1 MTTTQLF
8 VELLIIGI
16 GAAIWFG
23 LLLAAIFGY
32 RFDVGILK
40 IDTSLLVVLGSMAY
54 VLGIAVDRLAR
65 TLFRFAEEVLA
76 KGRLANPEEI
86 ERLILVSSEALA
98 RQIQYNRSR
107 LRICRAWAFNILLA
121 LPVFVAWNLRVGA
134 MRLVFCWL
142 VVGIGFLICALMA
155 GTAWVLSADHDKNL
169 RDSDKFLEGYK
180 SEGKS
185 S

>member
-8 VELLIIGI
+8 VELPIIGI

-23 LLLAAIFGY
+23 FLLAAIFGY
-32 RFDVGILK
+32 RFDVGIPK
-40 IDTSLLVVLGSMAY
+40 IDTPLLVVLGSMTY
-54 VLGIAVDRLAR
+54 VLGIAIDRLAR
-65 TLFRFAEEVLA
+65 TLFGYAEKVLA
-76 KGRLANPEEI
+76 KDRLPDPEEI
-86 ERLILVSSEALA
+86 ERHILLSSEVLA

-107 LRICRAWAFNILLA
+107 LRICRAWALNILLA
-121 LPVFVAWNLRVGA
+121 LPVFAAWNLRVGG
-134 MRLVFCWL
+134 MRSVPCWV
-142 VVGIGFLICALMA
+142 VVGIGFLICALIS

-169 RDSDKFLEGYK
+169 RDSYKFLERHK

>member
-16 GAAIWFG
+16 GAAIWFV
-23 LLLAAIFGY
+23 LLVAAIFGY
-32 RFDVGILK
+32 RFDIGIPK

-54 VLGIAVDRLAR
+54 VLGIAIDRLAR
-65 TLFRFAEEVLA
+65 TLFRFAEKVLA
-76 KGRLANPEEI
+76 KDRLPNPEEI
-86 ERLILVSSEALA
+86 ERYILVSSKELA

-107 LRICRAWAFNILLA
+107 LRICRAWAFNLLLA
-121 LPVFVAWNLRVGA
+121 LAAFVGWSLRVGGN
-134 MRLVFCWL
+134 RLVPCL
-142 VVGIGFLICALMA
+142 VVVGIGFLICVLVA

-169 RDSDKFLEGYK
+169 RHSYKFLEKYK
-180 SEGKS
+180 SEEKS